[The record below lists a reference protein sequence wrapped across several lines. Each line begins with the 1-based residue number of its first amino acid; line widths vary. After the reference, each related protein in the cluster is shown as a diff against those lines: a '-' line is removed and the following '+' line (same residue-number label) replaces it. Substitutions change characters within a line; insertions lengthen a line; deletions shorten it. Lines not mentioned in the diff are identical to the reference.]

1 MGTGFD
7 LENIDDT
14 DPSAIG
20 IIPRAIHQLFDGI
33 QTIKQQS
40 LDAGDP
46 PPHFAVTAQFLEL
59 YNEEIIDLFDTAS
72 DYSIAKVCVL
82 IIISLLQRLF
92 Y

>member
-7 LENIDDT
+7 LENTDET
-14 DPSAIG
+14 DPSAVG

-40 LDAGDP
+40 LDVGDP
-46 PPHFAVTAQFLEL
+46 PPYFTVTAQFIEI
-59 YNEEIIDLFDTAS
+59 YNEEIIDLFDTTI
-72 DYSIAKVCVL
+72 DYSTAKV
-82 IIISLLQRLF
+82 

>member
-7 LENIDDT
+7 LENVDDT
-14 DPSAIG
+14 NPSTIG
-20 IIPRAIHQLFDGI
+20 IIPRAIHQLFYGI

-46 PPHFAVTAQFLEL
+46 SPYFTVTAQFIEI
-59 YNEEIIDLFDTAS
+59 YNEEIIDLFDTAN
-72 DYSIAKVCVL
+72 DYSIAKV
-82 IIISLLQRLF
+82 

>member
-7 LENIDDT
+7 LENVDDT
-14 DPSAIG
+14 NPSTIG

-40 LDAGDP
+40 LDVGDP
-46 PPHFAVTAQFLEL
+46 SPHFTVTAQFIEI
-59 YNEEIIDLFDTAS
+59 YNEEIIDLFDTAN
-72 DYSIAKVCVL
+72 DYSIAKV
-82 IIISLLQRLF
+82 

>member
-14 DPSAIG
+14 DPSAVG

-40 LDAGDP
+40 LDSGDP

-59 YNEEIIDLFDTAS
+59 YNEEIIDLFDTAN
-72 DYSIAKVCVL
+72 DYSIAKV
-82 IIISLLQRLF
+82 

>member
-14 DPSAIG
+14 DSSAVG

-33 QTIKQQS
+33 QTTKQQS

-46 PPHFAVTAQFLEL
+46 PPHFAVTAQFIEI
-59 YNEEIIDLFDTAS
+59 YNEEIIDLFDTAN
-72 DYSIAKVCVL
+72 DYSITKVYIYCK
-82 IIISLLQRLF
+82 
-92 Y
+92 